1 MSITFLMGA
10 LIPCAI
16 YKLNYRKNQKRLC
29 TWRGMLRCMATAS
42 FDGIRTKL
50 DRAVQLR
57 DDFHTESARYFKSNP
72 YGIQRRDNPETG
84 ECTFYLTQ
92 VPDIPPRLVAIIGDA
107 LHNLRSALDHLAWQL
122 VIKAGNIPTNVTAFP
137 ICDSAKHH
145 QHESRKRLK
154 GMSQNAIDAIDN
166 LKPYKGGGDPDN
178 LLWCLHRLNA
188 IDKHRLLVTT
198 GTRLTAHSMSP
209 SQRARIIKNFYGSY
223 PRDHFAP
230 DLSKTLIAPSRVV
243 QFPLKAGDELVSL
256 PIPELERVMSFNFAV
271 AFREPGTMDG
281 VPVDEALF
289 RMRALVGAIA
299 LDFYSLK

>member
-1 MSITFLMGA
+1 
-10 LIPCAI
+10 
-16 YKLNYRKNQKRLC
+16 
-29 TWRGMLRCMATAS
+29 MLRCMATAS

-72 YGIQRRDNPETG
+72 YGIQRRDNPKTG

-92 VPDIPPRLVAIIGDA
+92 VPDIPLQLVAIIGDA

-166 LKPYKGGGDPDN
+166 LRPYKGGGDPEN

-198 GTRLTAHSMSP
+198 HIQCRRRSEQGSSRTSMVAI
-209 SQRARIIKNFYGSY
+209 QEIILHRTSAK
-223 PRDHFAP
+223 R
-230 DLSKTLIAPSRVV
+230 
-243 QFPLKAGDELVSL
+243 
-256 PIPELERVMSFNFAV
+256 
-271 AFREPGTMDG
+271 
-281 VPVDEALF
+281 
-289 RMRALVGAIA
+289 
-299 LDFYSLK
+299 